1 MKIKSREDLFTAWLY
16 EIYSAEK
23 QIADIL
29 PRIIDKSTDPELKD
43 VFRNHL
49 RETERQVVRLDE
61 IFKILNCEIEDRKC
75 IGMVGLVEEAG
86 EMMRDVADR
95 NTLDVVLIAIVR
107 KIERYEIFCYEAL
120 CALGDVLGRRDAV
133 MLLRRT
139 LMEEKAADEALHA
152 MILGAETWNMA
163 APLHGREGS
172 GIAI

>member
-43 VFRNHL
+43 VFCNHL

-75 IGMVGLVEEAG
+75 IGMAGLVEEAG